1 MDDSLTHMLAALGVG
16 MVIGGITG
24 FALTRALTDKT
35 PRTRDELLHKAQEL
49 NLRAL
54 RAPAA

>member
-1 MDDSLTHMLAALGVG
+1 MSHESSRLLIGLAIGIV
-16 MVIGGITG
+16 VGGIGT
-24 FALTRALTDKT
+24 FALARAVSEKP